1 MQQVQ
6 MQGNHRVRGRFRLSH
21 VQCLQARL
29 PFVGAATSAARPLHA
44 LLDLDDRLLK
54 DIGETWSG
62 RHAR

>member
-6 MQGNHRVRGRFRLSH
+6 
-21 VQCLQARL
+21 VQATTMYEADFGSLMSNA
-29 PFVGAATSAARPLHA
+29 FSTVSYVGAATSASRPYA

-54 DIGETWSG
+54 DIGETRSG